1 MARNYAQLLAWSAI
15 AAVAWLAGAFVH
27 DQDARLGI
35 WAFAALLDLGA
46 PIHGYRLPR
55 FGATPMSD
63 WTLAGGHL
71 AERCQLVLMIA
82 FGESILRLGE
92 EFADA
97 RDHAWVAVAFGVGFV
112 LAFSLWGVY
121 FLHHAD
127 QGAETIEGAAE
138 DAARI
143 GRSAYAYAH
152 AMMVGGVIVL
162 AVAIHLAM
170 RLPTFGV
177 HAEFAAVCVGGVG
190 LYLAGLALFKFSLDH
205 DPPRSPLLA
214 IAGVIVAGL
223 ATVPTV
229 RLVELA
235 AVAAVALVLLATT
248 VFLRSS

>member
-1 MARNYAQLLAWSAI
+1 
-15 AAVAWLAGAFVH
+15 
-27 DQDARLGI
+27 
-35 WAFAALLDLGA
+35 
-46 PIHGYRLPR
+46 
-55 FGATPMSD
+55 MSD

-97 RDHAWVAVAFGVGFV
+97 RDHPWVAVAFGVGFV

-127 QGAETIEGAAE
+127 EGAETIEGAAE

-170 RLPTFGV
+170 KLPTYRV
-177 HAEFAAVCVGGVG
+177 HPGFAACCLGGAV
-190 LYLAGLALFKFSLDH
+190 LYLAGLTLFKFSLDH
-205 DPPRSPLLA
+205 VAPRAPLLA
-214 IAGVIVAGL
+214 IAALVVVGL
-223 ATVPTV
+223 ATAPSL

-235 AVAAVALVLLATT
+235 AVAAVAVALLATT